1 MVQGLSGKEDRSQSD
16 PPRGKGDR
24 EATKQGLS
32 TVWATKRGRKAT
44 SQGGQF
50 PPSICG
56 RDATP
61 KGGGRDATP
70 KGGEAPPPSVVAK
83 RPLDCWGFTTVGQFS
98 QQELP

>member
-16 PPRGKGDR
+16 PPRGKEDH

-56 RDATP
+56 PDATP
-61 KGGGRDATP
+61 KE
-70 KGGEAPPPSVVAK
+70 GEALPSVVAK
-83 RPLDCWGFTTVGQFS
+83 RPLDCCKTFAPAGGC
-98 QQELP
+98 E